1 LSTSTNRRNRTEPE
15 GEEKTIV
22 TEAGI
27 RRVGPPQAVQKVR
40 DNTYLVQ
47 VPVSAVPSADWRR
60 LFYETQQD
68 VTPDFLPRS
77 VEVSG
82 PLLRF
87 RTDAASVAAKIPVI
101 DRWIERAN
109 QKEASM
115 AGRSEEQR
123 RRREDQAREQQELA
137 ALNET
142 WANL

>member
-1 LSTSTNRRNRTEPE
+1 M
-15 GEEKTIV
+15 

-27 RRVGPPQAVQKVR
+27 RRVGPPQAIQKAR
-40 DNTYLVQ
+40 ENTYLVQ

-60 LFYETQQD
+60 LFYETQHD
-68 VTPDFLPRS
+68 VTPDFPPRS

-87 RTDAASVAAKIPVI
+87 RSDAASVATKIPVI

-123 RRREDQAREQQELA
+123 RRREEQAREQLELA
-137 ALNET
+137 ALNEG
-142 WANL
+142 WAKL